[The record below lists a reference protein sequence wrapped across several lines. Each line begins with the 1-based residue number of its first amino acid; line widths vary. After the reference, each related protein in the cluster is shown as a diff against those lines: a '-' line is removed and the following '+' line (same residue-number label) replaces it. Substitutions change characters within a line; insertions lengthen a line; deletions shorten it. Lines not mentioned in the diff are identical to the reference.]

1 MKKEKYEKPI
11 YEIVILEIGDVI
23 TFSVGGSGDEI
34 PFKRDNF

>member
-11 YEIVILEIGDVI
+11 CEVVILKMEDVV
-23 TFSVGGSGDEI
+23 TFSLGGSGDEI